1 MPKLFSK
8 LIIDFTKPVKT
19 TITAIQNDQN
29 SRYIDVILEN
39 KGEVVDLT
47 DCTVKI
53 FVKRPPAKTPCPN
66 LPTDNFI
73 YNIGQITDAVN
84 GRVQFALTTDFLKNP
99 GRLECEI
106 SVEKIVKDKS
116 EILTTPIFN
125 ILVSESL
132 KSDDAIESTNEYGA
146 LVVLYENISDAV
158 LQISSIIDKMGIVGE
173 ISQENSINTIF
184 EALEKIITLIKNS
197 SDSGEDFSQVINKI
211 NESILEQTNTLN
223 TKIENSTNEILK
235 KFEEL
240 PRRYKYS
247 INSR

>member
-47 DCTVKI
+47 DCIVKI

-66 LPTDNFI
+66 LPTNNFI

-84 GRVQFALTTDFLKNP
+84 GRVQVALTTDFLKNP

-106 SVEKIVKDKS
+106 SVEKIKKGES
-116 EILTTPIFN
+116 EILTTPKFS
-125 ILVSESL
+125 ILVSSTL
-132 KSDDAIESTNEYGA
+132 KTDKAIENTNEYGA
-146 LVVLYENISDAV
+146 LVLLYENVVDAISV
-158 LQISSIIDKMGIVGE
+158 IS
-173 ISQENSINTIF
+173 N
-184 EALEKIITLIKNS
+184 
-197 SDSGEDFSQVINKI
+197 
-211 NESILEQTNTLN
+211 
-223 TKIENSTNEILK
+223 IENNTNEILK
-235 KFEEL
+235 KIEDL
-240 PRRYKYS
+240 PRR
-247 INSR
+247 NR